1 MRLIDTR
8 RMRKIKPASTKSLAD
23 WLATLFVIG
32 IVIVLVTNLFRVV
45 LNARNNYEV
54 YLYEKEGWAALQVER
69 DRLSEELEFY
79 QSNEYKK
86 LYARDYLHLG
96 ESGETLYK
104 VLGGF
109 EYYDVNS
116 DIEELFPKEDYLSW
130 WRLLI

>member
-23 WLATLFVIG
+23 WLATLLVIG